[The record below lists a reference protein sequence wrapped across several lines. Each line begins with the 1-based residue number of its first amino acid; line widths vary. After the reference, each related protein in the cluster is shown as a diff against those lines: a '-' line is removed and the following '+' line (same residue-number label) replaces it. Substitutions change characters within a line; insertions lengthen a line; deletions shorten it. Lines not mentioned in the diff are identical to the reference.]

1 MPYPDAPRVAGHIAS
16 LYGLRGIVDAGL
28 AWSPEL
34 GLRYGKLRVT
44 GVTAPGLAA
53 VEPARYE
60 FGNPIDLLDPA
71 AARKLARIDASRTG
85 LLVSGP
91 ATRLC
96 GPDGVLERLASLVA
110 AAPLIVVATD
120 DAAAVRAEM
129 ASRGLQPELAGS
141 TRARSDSDDR
151 SGGLLI
157 YDRALAR
164 VRETAGPA
172 PSDFKVVAIL
182 AVYNEQ
188 DVVGPTIQKLLD
200 DGVGVYVVDD
210 WSTDRTYEIVRG
222 FDGRGLVGHERF
234 PATAGN
240 VFALSEQLRRIEAIP
255 AELEADWYVHADA
268 DERRSGPWPG
278 VTLREALWLAD
289 RSGFNAV
296 DHTVINY
303 CPIDNGFPPGS
314 DYESYFRYFELGRT
328 ADLLVQ
334 IKAWKNVG
342 RVDLASSGGHQAEFP
357 GKRVFPYK
365 FLLKHY
371 PIRSQSHGEQK
382 IFRDRRTRWDAR
394 ERARGWHHQY
404 DRVAQKQSF
413 LRDPHDL
420 IEDKGE
426 ATRELYLGEMITGA
440 GLFTSR
446 LPGWAMG
453 GSARRALYL
462 RSRPITR
469 SRPYQGMRGLLVKQ
483 LRRLRRAGAQHG

>member
-34 GLRYGKLRVT
+34 GLRYGKLRVM
-44 GVTAPGLAA
+44 GVTAPGIAA

-60 FGNPIDLLDPA
+60 FGSPIDLLDPA
-71 AARKLARIDASRTG
+71 AAGKLARIEASRTG

-96 GPDGVLERLASLVA
+96 GPDGVLERLAGLVA

-120 DAAAVRAEM
+120 DAAAVEAEM
-129 ASRGLQPELAGS
+129 SARGLQPELSGS
-141 TRARSDSDDR
+141 TRSRPSSDDR
-151 SGGLLI
+151 SAGLLI

-164 VRETAGPA
+164 TRQTAGPA
-172 PSDFKVVAIL
+172 PDNFKVVAIL

-200 DGVGVYVVDD
+200 DGVGVYVVDN
-210 WSTDRTYEIVRG
+210 WSTDQTYEIVRG
-222 FDGRGLVGHERF
+222 FEGRGLVGHERF
-234 PATAGN
+234 PATASD
-240 VFALSEQLRRIEAIP
+240 VFPFIELLKRIEAIP
-255 AELEADWYVHADA
+255 AELGADWYIHADA
-268 DERRSGPWPG
+268 DERRSGPWQG
-278 VTLREALWLAD
+278 VKLREALWLAD

-303 CPIDNGFPPGS
+303 RPIDNGFAPGS
-314 DYESYFRYFELGRT
+314 DYESYFRYFEMGRS

-342 RVDLASSGGHQAEFP
+342 PVDLASSAGHQAAFP
-357 GKRVFPYK
+357 GRRVFPYK
-365 FLLKHY
+365 FLVKHY

-382 IFRDRRTRWDAR
+382 VFRERGARWDAR
-394 ERARGWHHQY
+394 ELARGWHHQY
-404 DRVAQKQSF
+404 DHVAPKQSF

-420 IEDKGE
+420 IEDTGE
-426 ATRELYLGEMITGA
+426 ATRSLYLGEMISGA
-440 GLFTSR
+440 GLSSSR

-462 RSRPITR
+462 RSRPITQ
-469 SRPYQGMRGLLVKQ
+469 SRPYQGLRGLVVKP
-483 LRRLRRAGAQHG
+483 LRRMRRAGPQHG

>member
-53 VEPARYE
+53 VEPAEYE
-60 FGNPIDLLDPA
+60 FGRPIDLLDQA
-71 AARKLARIDASRTG
+71 ATGKLARIDASRTG

-96 GPDGVLERLASLVA
+96 GPDGVLGRLADLVA

-120 DAAAVRAEM
+120 DAAAVKAEM
-129 ASRGLQPELAGS
+129 AMRGLQPELAGS
-141 TRARSDSDDR
+141 TRSRTGSDDR
-151 SGGLLI
+151 SAGLLI

-164 VRETAGPA
+164 VRQAAGPA
-172 PSDFKVVAIL
+172 PRDFKVVAIL

-188 DVVGPTIQKLLD
+188 DVVGPTIQKLQD
-200 DGVGVYVVDD
+200 DGVGVYIVDN
-210 WSTDRTYEIVRG
+210 WSTDQTYDIVRG
-222 FDGRGLVGHERF
+222 FEGRGLVGHERF
-234 PATAGN
+234 PATAGD
-240 VFALSEQLRRIEAIP
+240 VFPFVELLKRIEAIP
-255 AELEADWYVHADA
+255 AELGPGWYIHADA

-278 VTLREALWLAD
+278 MTLREALWLVD

-303 CPIDNGFPPGS
+303 RPIDNGFQPGT
-314 DYESYFRYFELGRT
+314 DYETYFRYFEMGRS

-342 RVDLASSGGHQAEFP
+342 RVDLASSAGHQAAFP
-357 GKRVFPYK
+357 GRHVFPYK
-365 FLLKHY
+365 FLVKHY

-382 IFRDRRTRWDAR
+382 VFRERGTRWDAR
-394 ERARGWHHQY
+394 ELARGWHHQY
-404 DRVAQKQSF
+404 DQVAPKQSF

-420 IEDKGE
+420 VEDRGE
-426 ATRELYLGEMITGA
+426 ATRALYLGEMITGA
-440 GLFTSR
+440 GLSSSR

-453 GSARRALYL
+453 GPLRRTLYL

-469 SRPYQGMRGLLVKQ
+469 SRPYQS
-483 LRRLRRAGAQHG
+483 LRRLALAPVKRARKAG

>member
-1 MPYPDAPRVAGHIAS
+1 VIGHIAS
-16 LYGLRGIVDAGL
+16 LYGLRCIIDAGL
-28 AWSPEL
+28 AWNPEL

-53 VEPARYE
+53 VEPAQYE
-60 FGNPIDLLDPA
+60 FGSPIDLLDPA
-71 AARKLARIDASRTG
+71 ATRKLARIDASRTG

-96 GPDGVLERLASLVA
+96 GSDGALGRLADLVA

-120 DAAAVRAEM
+120 DAAAVKAEM
-129 ASRGLQPELAGS
+129 AARGLQPELAGS
-141 TRARSDSDDR
+141 TRSRTGSCDR
-151 SGGLLI
+151 SAGLLI

-164 VRETAGPA
+164 VKQTAGPV

-188 DVVGPTIQKLLD
+188 DVVGPTIQKLLN
-200 DGVGVYVVDD
+200 DGVGVYVVDN
-210 WSTDRTYEIVRG
+210 WSTDRTDEIVRS
-222 FDGRGLVGHERF
+222 FEGRGLVGHERF
-234 PATAGN
+234 PATAGD
-240 VFALSEQLRRIEAIP
+240 VFPFVEVLKRIEAIP
-255 AELEADWYVHADA
+255 AELGAGWYIHADA

-278 VTLREALWLAD
+278 LTLREALWLAD

-303 CPIDNGFPPGS
+303 RPIDNGFPPGS
-314 DYESYFRYFELGRT
+314 DYESYFRYFEMGRS

-342 RVDLASSGGHQAEFP
+342 PVDLASSAGHQAAFP
-357 GKRVFPYK
+357 HRRVFPYK
-365 FLLKHY
+365 FLVKHY

-382 IFRDRRTRWDAR
+382 VFRERGTRWDVR
-394 ERARGWHHQY
+394 ELARGWHHQY
-404 DRVAQKQSF
+404 DDVAPKRSF
-413 LRDPHDL
+413 LRDPKEL
-420 IEDKGE
+420 IEDTGE
-426 ATRELYLGEMITGA
+426 ATRALYLGEMTTGA
-440 GLFTSR
+440 GLSSSH
-446 LPGWAMG
+446 LPHWALG

-469 SRPYQGMRGLLVKQ
+469 SRPYQV
-483 LRRLRRAGAQHG
+483 LRRLVLAPFKRARKAGRST